1 MQVLTIRTENLK
13 AHDNRRGLFSKEPRA
28 GAGAHKPLFGGPPSA
43 PLGGGGGGGS
53 GAGGMAA
60 PASPGAGGGPA
71 QMQAMQMVPV
81 NVNTS
86 RAEVRFSLSLYP
98 SLYPSVHLFLS
109 NPPPP
114 PTQRGMDG
122 SRSEVQNALR

>member
-1 MQVLTIRTENLK
+1 MGCAYATWMQVLTIRTENLK

-43 PLGGGGGGGS
+43 PLGSGGS
-53 GAGGMAA
+53 AAGGMAA

-86 RAEVRFSLSLYP
+86 RAEVRHAVRLCSRLSIPL
-98 SLYPSVHLFLS
+98 SISLFLA
-109 NPPPP
+109 
-114 PTQRGMDG
+114 QRSIDAY
-122 SRSEVQNALR
+122 RSEV